1 MGGNMTISKRKNIY
15 NIIGSNIK
23 MYRKEKHLTQHKLAD
38 MIPVSDSFVA
48 KLESI
53 THQTISIEMLE
64 KFADVLEKDLY
75 LFFIDHSK
83 DDN

>member
-1 MGGNMTISKRKNIY
+1 
-15 NIIGSNIK
+15 
-23 MYRKEKHLTQHKLAD
+23 

>member
-1 MGGNMTISKRKNIY
+1 MGGNMTISKHKDVY

-23 MYRKEKHLTQHKLAD
+23 KYRNEKHLTQHNLAD

-48 KLESI
+48 KLESV
-53 THQTISIEMLE
+53 THQTISIDMLE